1 MSCLLSKSLKRL
13 RRGRGRDARRAPE
26 KKQRAYYSGK
36 KKRHTL
42 KSQVVIDGRTRQILC
57 THHGRGPVHDFAL
70 YQRSKLEP
78 HESLEV
84 LADSGYQGLQKLH
97 GKSRTPRK
105 KPRKSELT
113 DEQKQRNRELARRR
127 IVVEHVIRSLK
138 IFRILAERYRNR
150 RKRFSLRFN
159 LIAGLYNY
167 ELNLG

>member
-1 MSCLLSKSLKRL
+1 
-13 RRGRGRDARRAPE
+13 
-26 KKQRAYYSGK
+26 
-36 KKRHTL
+36 
-42 KSQVVIDGRTRQILC
+42 VVINGPTRQVIC

-70 YQRSKLEP
+70 YRRSHPEP

-84 LADSGYQGLQKLH
+84 LADSGYQGLAQLH
-97 GKSRTPRK
+97 EKSRTPRK

-113 DEQKQRNRELARRR
+113 DEQKQANRELARRR
-127 IVVEHVIRSLK
+127 VVVEHVIRCLK

-167 ELNLG
+167 ELCLG